1 MEKMPV
7 NRLRLLVVVLGV
19 VMAGLMALLVVL
31 LVARGQGAPLLTS
44 PTPGAPGQEPAQRTM
59 LALVGILSGCGCLV
73 LLGAGAAVVLMWNRR
88 GGTPLP
94 NAGGSAAAPPMP
106 GATAASLVL
115 VQGKANTPHLVLA
128 ATAVLVGRGAECT
141 LVVDDPG
148 VSPVH
153 ARLDPYAGGWL
164 LTDMHSAT
172 GTYVN
177 GKRILQ
183 HHLLP
188 DDQIRVGQTVV
199 EFR

>member
-1 MEKMPV
+1 M

-44 PTPGAPGQEPAQRTM
+44 PAPGAPGQEPAQRTM

-88 GGTPLP
+88 GVAPLP
-94 NAGGSAAAPPMP
+94 NAGGSATVPAIR
-106 GATAASLVL
+106 GATAAGLV
-115 VQGKANTPHLVLA
+115 VHGKANTSHLVLA
-128 ATAVLVGRGAECT
+128 ATAVVIGRDADCT

-164 LTDMHSAT
+164 LTDAHSAT
-172 GTYVN
+172 GTFVN
-177 GKRILQ
+177 GKRVLQ

-188 DDQIRVGQTVV
+188 GDQIRVGQTVV
-199 EFR
+199 EFE